1 MFRQQRRFKQE
12 LSVEV
17 ARDLLESEKRAVL
30 AMNGDDGYPYAIP
43 VDYYYD
49 RESDK
54 IYIHGAPAGHKYD
67 SIKKDDKVCLNVY
80 GDEEFRDGDWA
91 PYLKSVV
98 VFGRCRIIDDIDEI
112 VAKAKP
118 VGMKYYPTEESVDEI
133 LKDTAARLK
142 IYEITIEH
150 ISGKQVHEC

>member
-1 MFRQQRRFKQE
+1 MFREQRRIKQQ
-12 LSVEV
+12 LSVDV
-17 ARDLLESEKRAVL
+17 AKDLLESERRAVL

-49 RESDK
+49 REANK

-67 SIKKDDKVCLNVY
+67 SIKKNDKVCLTVY
-80 GDEEFRDGDWA
+80 GDETRNESDWA

-98 VFGRCRIIDDIDEI
+98 VFGRCHIVDDIDEI
-112 VAKAKP
+112 MTKARL
-118 VGMKYYPTEESVDEI
+118 VGIKYYPSEESVDEI
-133 LKDTAARLK
+133 LESTAQRLK
-142 IYEITIEH
+142 IYEISIEH